1 MSEHMLLNRQMSRTK
16 AASGKKG
23 LQWPK
28 GHHAVYLGHCVL
40 TSQHALQLLSTEIL
54 NVLYSVIHSDHMQ
67 KKDLQEIYR
76 LYNKHTQNCNC
87 TTSLKQICSKS
98 LIKLPRF
105 ANMCLMF
112 FRFSTIRM
120 RKINYQFSKI
130 LGIWGVYFRRNW
142 GILILSLPHLQVTF
156 YSSEMLF

>member
-28 GHHAVYLGHCVL
+28 GHRAVYLRHCVL
-40 TSQHALQLLSTEIL
+40 TSQHALQLLSIEIL
-54 NVLYSVIHSDHMQ
+54 NVLCSVIHSDHMQ
-67 KKDLQEIYR
+67 KKELQEIYR

-87 TTSLKQICSKS
+87 TTSLKQICSRS
-98 LIKLPRF
+98 LIKLLKF
-105 ANMCLMF
+105 ADLMF

-120 RKINYQFSKI
+120 RKIKYQFSKI
-130 LGIWGVYFRRNW
+130 LGTWGVDFRRNW
-142 GILILSLPHLQVTF
+142 CILILSLPTLQVTF